1 MLFNDCLNS
10 IFLYSI
16 DRWGREGK
24 EGNGRDIMKRL
35 AEAAAA
41 PGIGFAAT
49 LILINVV
56 AELERGM
63 V

>member
-1 MLFNDCLNS
+1 
-10 IFLYSI
+10 
-16 DRWGREGK
+16 
-24 EGNGRDIMKRL
+24 MKRL